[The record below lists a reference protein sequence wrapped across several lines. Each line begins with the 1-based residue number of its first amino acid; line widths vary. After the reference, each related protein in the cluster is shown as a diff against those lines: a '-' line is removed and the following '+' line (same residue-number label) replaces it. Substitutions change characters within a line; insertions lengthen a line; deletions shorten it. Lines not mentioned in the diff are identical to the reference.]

1 MKRLMQYRIACTLT
15 LAVLLIGATALRRG
29 ADDGEALKADLFWAQ
44 KLSWRA
50 EASCVIAGDSRA
62 CRALVPN
69 VLDKTHSRRRTLN
82 FAFDSSG
89 YSAAYLNAIEAV
101 LDPHATERIVLLG
114 ITPYSL
120 TPTALATNEFEYR
133 RNWMP
138 FQSMAGL
145 YAKQSLRYVHP
156 MRVDQAYDDLIA
168 AMPKAAT
175 NAERDREFH
184 DDGWLAMNRHD
195 GRENVYA
202 EHYRASFE
210 GNTVDS
216 EIVEQLLQYVR
227 DWREKGI
234 RVIAFRPPVSE
245 IILSIENE
253 YSGFDESA
261 FRAAFEAAGGRWIDI
276 EPTRYVTYDGSH
288 VGREEAERFTANL
301 AKNLASLPIERVFA
315 DSSN

>member
-15 LAVLLIGATALRRG
+15 LAALLVGLTALRRG
-29 ADDGEALKADLFWAQ
+29 PDDGEALKADLFWAQ
-44 KLSWRA
+44 KLTWHQSA
-50 EASCVIAGDSRA
+50 TCVIAGDSRA

-69 VLDKTHSRRRTLN
+69 VLDKTQPQRRTLN

-101 LDPHATERIVLLG
+101 LDPHASERIVLLG

-120 TPTALATNEFEYR
+120 TPAALATNEFEYR

-138 FQSMAGL
+138 FQSMTGL

-156 MRVDQAYDDLIA
+156 LRVDKAYDELITA
-168 AMPKAAT
+168 TPKAAT
-175 NAERDREFH
+175 HAERDREFH
-184 DDGWLAMNRHD
+184 DDGWLAMNRYD
-195 GRENVYA
+195 GREDVYA

-216 EIVEQLLQYVR
+216 EIVEQLLYYVR
-227 DWREKGI
+227 DWRDNGI

-261 FRAAFEAAGGRWIDI
+261 FRAAFEAAGGRWMEI
-276 EPTRYVTYDGSH
+276 EPARYVTYDGSH

-301 AKNLASLPIERVFA
+301 AKNLASSPKEWVFA
-315 DSSN
+315 DSSP